1 MNTRKYIFSAG
12 HLNYQSYNLSYS
24 FEAVQI
30 CHLNHPKYFGHIW
43 CDMPELSA
51 RHCWLVFAI
60 FIHLVNWP
68 LVWSPWCDMPELS
81 ARYCWLVFA
90 IFIHLVNWP
99 LVWSPW
105 CDIPELSARHCW
117 LVCSIFID
125 LVNWPL
131 AWSPLCDMLE
141 LSARHC
147 WPIFNIPSWLL
158 NSHLPAIVS
167 IKLMCQAHFTIP
179 IQAFLP
185 LSVFSELDS
194 M

>member
-51 RHCWLVFAI
+51 R
-60 FIHLVNWP
+60 
-68 LVWSPWCDMPELS
+68 
-81 ARYCWLVFA
+81 YCWLVFA

-105 CDIPELSARHCW
+105 CDIPDLELSARHCW
-117 LVCSIFID
+117 PVFSIFID